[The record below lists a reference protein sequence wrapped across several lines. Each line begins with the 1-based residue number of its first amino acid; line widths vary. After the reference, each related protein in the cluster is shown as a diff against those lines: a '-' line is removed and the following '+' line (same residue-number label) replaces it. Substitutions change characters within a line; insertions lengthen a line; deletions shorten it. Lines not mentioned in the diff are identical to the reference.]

1 MPTKFGSIYFGY
13 DKLQDLG
20 PQERAFVMADLNH
33 DEFFVAYNH
42 KSLSGK
48 TYCEYSSYPDLSA
61 FLLSYGRISDKDR
74 RFNEII
80 RDGHACA

>member
-20 PQERAFVMADLNH
+20 PQERAFVKADLNH

-42 KSLSGK
+42 KSLTGK

-61 FLLSYGRISDKDR
+61 FLLAYG
-74 RFNEII
+74 
-80 RDGHACA
+80 